1 MGRTI
6 DLSRPPAGTVQH
18 IAVAVP
24 LWELR
29 RKIRTKY
36 VLMQPQPVS
45 AADYSPPILTSTI
58 RLLTCH
64 LFVVEVHRKPFKS

>member
-6 DLSRPPAGTVQH
+6 DPRPPAGTVQH
-18 IAVAVP
+18 IAVAVRP
-24 LWELR
+24 WELR
-29 RKIRTKY
+29 RAKY

-64 LFVVEVHRKPFKS
+64 LVVVEAHRKPFKS